1 MKPRIYQL
9 FVVCR
14 NEIVNL
20 SLSCEGAFHRG
31 NCLRKFSQ
39 REGDYFFN
47 GCGRGGGVNPGFA
60 YFIGRKSEILCYQYR
75 TFYISSSPCG
85 QSRLSSSKIPL
96 SSDLCALVFD
106 SCFVISSLEEA
117 RVNLMAL

>member
-1 MKPRIYQL
+1 MKAPFIE
-9 FVVCR
+9 
-14 NEIVNL
+14 EIVFESFL
-20 SLSCEGAFHRG
+20 KERAIIIIFLWVW
-31 NCLRKFSQ
+31 
-39 REGDYFFN
+39 
-47 GCGRGGGVNPGFA
+47 GGGEVNLGFA

-96 SSDLCALVFD
+96 SSELCALVFD